1 MNSTEENKPSTSPF
15 ATFRPELI
23 YIFRITGDTAHQG
36 CLKIGKTTMPDEASL
51 DAEPNS
57 HILNEA
63 ARARIRQYT
72 KTAAV
77 QWELLHTE
85 SAIARYQKQVFCIN
99 DTDVHQVLLRSG
111 ISRADFGADG
121 GREWF
126 RTDLRTAKNAIA
138 AAKQRRLSLL
148 PDQITLNQSPIEF
161 RPEQREAIER
171 TCKKFAKSGRMLWN
185 AKMRFG
191 KTLCALEVVR
201 RQQFR
206 RTLILTHRPVV
217 NAGWYDD
224 FQKIFRFEK
233 TLRFDFGS
241 KTTQGNSL
249 SKMES
254 DAQNDDLH
262 YIYFAS
268 MQDLR
273 GSEQVGGKFDKND
286 QLFSIPWNCII
297 VDEAHEGTQTEL
309 GQNVLSALVRN
320 TTKVLE
326 LSGTPFNLFDHYKE
340 DEIYTWDYVME
351 QRAKTAWDSTH
362 FGDPNPYA
370 ALPTMNIFTF
380 DLANLMKA
388 YMDIDMAF
396 NFTEFFRV
404 REDGAFA
411 HETDVRAFLDLL
423 TKPDP
428 DSMFPFANAA
438 FRSQFHHTLWMLP
451 GVKAAKA
458 LSAMLRR
465 HLVFSTFEVVNVA
478 GNGDDDAERG
488 DALTLVQGAIRSH
501 DYTITLSC
509 GKLTTGVS
517 VPEWTAVLMLSGTV
531 NTAASSYMQ
540 TIFRVQTPATING
553 QRKENCY
560 VFDFAPDR
568 TLRVIADTAKVQTKA
583 GKTSESDRQTIT
595 EFLNFCPIIACEGT
609 KMKTT
614 LTAKELFERLKK
626 SYIGRVVSFGF
637 DTGDLYDSDQLLK
650 LDNIDL
656 QNFRD
661 LQKHIGSTKAMP
673 KSNTID
679 INAQGL
685 TNEEYDAAGETEKK
699 KRQGKTLSEEEKE
712 QLRQL
717 DEARKNRLKAI
728 AILRGI
734 SIRMPLLIYGAEL
747 KQGISE
753 VTLDNFTSI
762 IDDSSWL
769 EFMPAGVTKED
780 FAKFRKYY
788 DPEIFLGAGKHIR
801 ALAEA
806 ADRMSVEQR
815 ISQITTIFNSFRNP
829 DKETV
834 LTPWRVVNRHLG
846 DTLGGYNFYNDD
858 YSHEIPDIDCPRYI
872 EHPSVTD
879 IVFSP
884 DSRVLEINSKSGLYP
899 LYMTY
904 SIYRAKMRNA
914 TSSTY
919 TIEQQQA
926 LWDEVI
932 RQNIFVI
939 CKTEMAR
946 SITRR
951 TLLGFRY
958 DTNTRGGFDNLYV
971 PDNLINR
978 ITNEQTKF
986 IEQINKGQTFK
997 KFAHMKFNAVV
1008 GNPPYQVMDGGA
1020 GASAKPIY
1028 HCFMQVAKM
1037 LQPDYISLIM
1047 PSRWMT
1053 GGKGL
1058 DTFRNEMIGDKRLQ
1072 LLHDYADSSVCFSNV
1087 DIKGGICYFLWN
1099 KGYQGMCDIFYHQ
1112 GNEIAFSQRFLK
1124 EGDCDIY
1131 IRDNRLIGILTQV
1144 RTLNEST
1151 FDLIASPAKLY
1162 GLRGDAIKSSAKY
1175 GLPPM
1180 SEKPIAGG
1188 YTLLGLDSGLK
1199 RIYRYLP
1206 KGYPFTH
1213 ADGLNKYKIFIS
1225 ESYGTGEKIGEI
1237 PPLPVL
1243 ASPGMLCT
1251 ETFIQ
1256 IGPFDTKVEMENC
1269 AKYMKTKLFR
1279 VLVGMRKQTQ
1289 HATRTVYSFVPL
1301 QDFTVPTQNFTN
1313 QVQDIPN
1320 NPSDIDWTLPVADID
1335 RQLYAKYYLTPDQI
1349 AFIETTV
1356 QPPKN

>member
-1 MNSTEENKPSTSPF
+1 MNSPKQAKTSARPF

-36 CLKIGKTTMPDEASL
+36 CLKIGKTTMPDDASL
-51 DAEPNS
+51 DEQPNS
-57 HILNEA
+57 RLLNEA
-63 ARARIRQYT
+63 ARARILQYT

-111 ISRADFGADG
+111 ISRADFGEDG

-126 RTDLRTAKNAIA
+126 RTDLQTAIAAIA
-138 AAKQRRLSLL
+138 AAKQRRQSLL
-148 PDQITLNQSPIEF
+148 PNQITRTQSPIEF

-171 TCKKFAKSGRMLWN
+171 TCKKFAKSNRMLWN

-233 TLRFDFGS
+233 SLRFDYGS
-241 KTTQGNSL
+241 KTQGNSL
-249 SKMES
+249 SQMES
-254 DAQNDDLH
+254 DAQTRDLH

-286 QLFSIPWNCII
+286 QLFRIPWDCII

-309 GQNVLSALVRN
+309 GKSVLSTLKRN
-320 TTKVLE
+320 TTKNLE

-370 ALPTMNIFTF
+370 ALPTMNIYTF

-388 YMDIDMAF
+388 YMDIIDMAF
-396 NFTEFFRV
+396 NFTEFFSV
-404 REDGAFA
+404 CEDGSFA
-411 HETDVRAFLDLL
+411 HERDVWAFLNLL
-423 TKPDP
+423 TKDDP
-428 DSMFPFANAA
+428 NSMFPFANAA

-465 HLVFSTFEVVNVA
+465 HPVFSTFEVVNVA
-478 GNGDDDAERG
+478 GDGDDNAERG
-488 DALTLVQGAIRSH
+488 DALLLVQDAIRSH

-517 VPEWTAVLMLSGTV
+517 VPEWTAVLMLSGTF

-568 TLRVIADTAKVQTKA
+568 TLRVIADTAKVQTKP
-583 GKTSESDRQTIT
+583 GKTSESDRHNLA

-609 KMKTT
+609 QMKAT
-614 LTAKELFERLKK
+614 LTADQLFTQLKK
-626 SYIGRVVSFGF
+626 SYIDRVVSSGF
-637 DTGDLYDSDQLLK
+637 DTGDLYSDQLLK
-650 LDNIDL
+650 MDDIAL

-685 TNEEYDAAGETEKK
+685 TDEEYTAAEETEKK

-712 QLRQL
+712 QLHQL
-717 DEARKNRLKAI
+717 KEARDNRLKAI

-747 KQGISE
+747 KLGMSE

-762 IDDSSWL
+762 IDDASWL
-769 EFMPAGVTKED
+769 EFMPSGVTKD
-780 FAKFRKYY
+780 VFAKFRRYY
-788 DPEIFLGAGKHIR
+788 DPDIFLDAGKRIR

-815 ISQITTIFNSFRNP
+815 ICQITTIFNSFRNP

-834 LTPWRVVNRHLG
+834 LTPWRVVNKHLG
-846 DTLGGYNFYNDD
+846 DTLGGYNFYCDD
-858 YSHEIPDIDCPRYI
+858 YSHEIPDINCPRYI
-872 EHPSVTD
+872 ERPGVTD
-879 IVFSP
+879 SVFAP

-899 LYMTY
+899 LYMAY
-904 SIYRAKMRNA
+904 SIYRAKVRNC
-914 TSSTY
+914 TGSTD
-919 TIEQQQA
+919 TIEQQQT

-958 DTNTRGGFDNLYV
+958 TTNTRGNFDNLYV
-971 PDNLINR
+971 PDNLISH
-978 ITNEQTKF
+978 IQSENEQTKF
-986 IEQINKGQTFK
+986 IEQINNGQTFK
-997 KFAHMKFNAVV
+997 NFSHMKFNAVV

-1028 HCFMQVAKM
+1028 HRFVQVAKM

-1058 DTFRNEMIGDKRLQ
+1058 DKFRSEMISDKRWQ
-1072 LLHDYADSSVCFSNV
+1072 ILHDYTDSSVCFSNV

-1099 KGYQGMCDIFYHQ
+1099 KDYNEKCDIFYHK
-1112 GNEIAFSQRFLK
+1112 GNETTNSRRFLK
-1124 EGDCDIY
+1124 EDGCDIY

-1151 FDLIASPAKLY
+1151 FDLIASPRKPYSLA
-1162 GLRGDAIKSSAKY
+1162 GDAIKSSAKY

-1206 KGYPFTH
+1206 QNYPFTH
-1213 ADGLNKYKIFIS
+1213 AGGLDKYKIFIS

-1237 PPLPVL
+1237 PPSPVL
-1243 ASPGMLCT
+1243 ATPGMLCT

-1256 IGPFDTKVEMENC
+1256 IGPFDTKAEMDNC

-1279 VLVGMRKQTQ
+1279 TLVGMRKQTQ
-1289 HATRTVYSFVPL
+1289 HATQTVYSFVPL
-1301 QDFTVPTQNFTN
+1301 QDFTGH
-1313 QVQDIPN
+1313 
-1320 NPSDIDWTLPVADID
+1320 SDIDWTQSVADID
-1335 RQLYAKYYLTPDQI
+1335 RQLYAKYHLTPDQI

-1356 QPPKN
+1356 QPQK

>member
-1 MNSTEENKPSTSPF
+1 MNSTKENKPSTSPF

-57 HILNEA
+57 HILKEA
-63 ARARIRQYT
+63 ARARILQYT

-126 RTDLRTAKNAIA
+126 RTDLRTAIAAIA

-148 PDQITLNQSPIEF
+148 PDQVTLNQSPIEF

-224 FQKIFRFEK
+224 FQKIFRFEQ
-233 TLRFDFGS
+233 TLRFDYGS

-249 SKMES
+249 PKMES
-254 DAQNDDLH
+254 DAQNEDLH

-309 GQNVLSALVRN
+309 GQNVLSTLKKD
-320 TTKVLE
+320 TTKILE

-351 QRAKTAWDSTH
+351 QRAKTAWNSTH

-411 HETDVRAFLDLL
+411 HESDVNAFLNLL
-423 TKPDP
+423 TKDDP
-428 DSMFPFANAA
+428 NSMFPFANAA

-465 HLVFSTFEVVNVA
+465 HPVFSTFEVVNVA

-595 EFLNFCPIIACEGT
+595 EFLNFCPIIAYDGT
-609 KMKTT
+609 QMKTT

-626 SYIGRVVSFGF
+626 SYIGRVVSSGF

-673 KSNTID
+673 RSNTID

-685 TNEEYDAAGETEKK
+685 TNEEHTAAEETEKK
-699 KRQGKTLSEEEKE
+699 KRQGKTLTDEEKE

-717 DEARKNRLKAI
+717 AEARKNRLKAI

-872 EHPSVTD
+872 EHPGVTD
-879 IVFSP
+879 SVFSP

-899 LYMTY
+899 LYMAY
-904 SIYRAKMRNA
+904 SIYRAKVRNRTA
-914 TSSTY
+914 STD
-919 TIEQQQA
+919 TIEQQQTI
-926 LWDEVI
+926 WDEVI

-978 ITNEQTKF
+978 ITNEQSKF

-1008 GNPPYQVMDGGA
+1008 GNPPYQYDNHLQIYPYFYLIARKLGDYVSMIFPIGWQQPKNANGLRVLNTEEIKADRQIIKINNLQNIFPQVPGA
-1020 GASAKPIY
+1020 EWVNIILWKSGY
-1028 HCFMQVAKM
+1028 
-1037 LQPDYISLIM
+1037 DN
-1047 PSRWMT
+1047 
-1053 GGKGL
+1053 GL
-1058 DTFRNEMIGDKRLQ
+1058 DGKQWIYTNDENPQQVQLIWNTADIEKPAEIRRLVECIKQ
-1072 LLHDYADSSVCFSNV
+1072 KGNFIAMQSVTSS
-1087 DIKGGICYFLWN
+1087 
-1099 KGYQGMCDIFYHQ
+1099 
-1112 GNEIAFSQRFLK
+1112 LK
-1124 EGDCDIY
+1124 
-1131 IRDNRLIGILTQV
+1131 
-1144 RTLNEST
+1144 
-1151 FDLIASPAKLY
+1151 PY
-1162 GLRGDAIKSSAKY
+1162 GLRTDVLENFDKYHLAPFQNERHDPTDIRIWAKNNVIRYIPRNYPLPAKTKAFDKYKVLVPYAWGNMSSNYLGGAYANIVVAKPYEICLETYLESGCFDDLTTAQKHAKY
-1175 GLPPM
+1175 LM
-1180 SEKPIAGG
+1180 TKFARAVLFS
-1188 YTLLGLDSGLK
+1188 LK
-1199 RIYRYLP
+1199 
-1206 KGYPFTH
+1206 F
-1213 ADGLNKYKIFIS
+1213 S
-1225 ESYGTGEKIGEI
+1225 
-1237 PPLPVL
+1237 
-1243 ASPGMLCT
+1243 
-1251 ETFIQ
+1251 
-1256 IGPFDTKVEMENC
+1256 
-1269 AKYMKTKLFR
+1269 
-1279 VLVGMRKQTQ
+1279 Q
-1289 HATRTVYSFVPL
+1289 HSTTAWGNVP
-1301 QDFTVPTQNFTN
+1301 
-1313 QVQDIPN
+1313 VQDYTEDWWNESIAQ
-1320 NPSDIDWTLPVADID
+1320 IDEHLFDKYDLPQSV
-1335 RQLYAKYYLTPDQI
+1335 RS
-1349 AFIETTV
+1349 FIRENIQPRNETNI
-1356 QPPKN
+1356 KNL

>member
-1 MNSTEENKPSTSPF
+1 MNSTNQNKPSANPF

-36 CLKIGKTTMPDEASL
+36 CLKIGKTTMPDEALL
-51 DAEPNS
+51 DEKPNS
-57 HILNEA
+57 AILNET
-63 ARARIRQYT
+63 ARTRILQYT

-85 SAIARYQKQVFCIN
+85 SAIAHYQKQVFCIN

-111 ISRADFGADG
+111 ISRADFGEDG

-126 RTDLRTAKNAIA
+126 RTDLKTAIAAIA
-138 AAKQRRLSLL
+138 AAKQRRQSLL
-148 PDQITLNQSPIEF
+148 PNQITIAQSPIEF

-171 TCKKFAKSGRMLWN
+171 TCKKFAKSNRMLWN

-224 FQKIFRFEK
+224 FQKIFCFEQ
-233 TLRFDFGS
+233 TLRFGFGS
-241 KTTQGNSL
+241 KAQGNSL
-249 SKMES
+249 SQMES
-254 DAQNDDLH
+254 DAQTDDLH

-309 GQNVLSALVRN
+309 GQNVLSALIRN

-388 YMDIDMAF
+388 YMDIIDMAF
-396 NFTEFFRV
+396 NFTEFFCV
-404 REDGAFA
+404 REDGSFA
-411 HETDVRAFLDLL
+411 HESDVKAFLNLL
-423 TKPDP
+423 TKDDP
-428 DSMFPFANAA
+428 DSMFPFANDA
-438 FRSQFHHTLWMLP
+438 FRRQFHHTLWMLP

-458 LSAMLRR
+458 LSAMLRN
-465 HLVFSTFEVVNVA
+465 HPVFSTFEVVNVA
-478 GNGDDDAERG
+478 GNGDDDAESSN
-488 DALTLVQGAIRSH
+488 ALLLVQDAIRNH

-517 VPEWTAVLMLSGTV
+517 VPEWTAVLMLSGTF
-531 NTAASSYMQ
+531 NTAASGYMQ

-583 GKTSESDRQTIT
+583 GKTTESDRQKIT

-609 KMKTT
+609 QMKTEI
-614 LTAKELFERLKK
+614 TADQLFTQLKK
-626 SYIGRVVSFGF
+626 VYIDRVVSSGF
-637 DTGDLYDSDQLLK
+637 DTGDLYSDQLLK
-650 LDNIDL
+650 MDDSALED
-656 QNFRD
+656 FRK
-661 LQKHIGSTKAMP
+661 LQKCIGSTKAMP

-685 TNEEYDAAGETEKK
+685 TDEEYAAAEKTEKK
-699 KRQGKTLSEEEKE
+699 KRQGKTLTEEEKE

-717 DEARKNRLKAI
+717 DEVRKNRLKAI

-747 KQGISE
+747 KQGMSE

-780 FAKFRKYY
+780 FAKFQKYY
-788 DPEIFLGAGKHIR
+788 DPDIFLDAGKRIR
-801 ALAEA
+801 TLAEA
-806 ADRMSVEQR
+806 ADKMSVEQR
-815 ISQITTIFNSFRNP
+815 ILQITTIFNSFRNP

-834 LTPWRVVNRHLG
+834 LTPWQVVNRHLG
-846 DTLGGYNFYNDD
+846 DTLGGYNFYNND
-858 YSHEIPDIDCPRYI
+858 YSHEIPDIDFPRYI
-872 EHPSVTD
+872 EYPGVTD
-879 IVFSP
+879 SVFSP

-899 LYMTY
+899 LYMAY
-904 SIYRAKMRNA
+904 SIYRAKVRNCTA
-914 TSSTY
+914 STD

-958 DTNTRGGFDNLYV
+958 DSNTRGGFDNLYV

-986 IEQINKGQTFK
+986 IEQINQGQTFK
-997 KFAHMKFNAVV
+997 NFIHMKFNAIV

-1020 GASAKPIY
+1020 GASAQPIY

-1058 DTFRNEMIGDKRLQ
+1058 DKFRHEMICDKRLQ

-1087 DIKGGICYFLWN
+1087 DIKGGICYFLWSS
-1099 KGYQGMCDIFYHQ
+1099 GYQGMCDIFYHK
-1112 GNEIAFSQRFLK
+1112 GNEVTYSQRFLK
-1124 EGDCDIY
+1124 EDGCDIY
-1131 IRDNRLIGILTQV
+1131 IRENLLIGIKEKV
-1144 RTLNEST
+1144 GILNEST
-1151 FDLIASPAKLY
+1151 FDSIVSPRKPY
-1162 GLRGDAIKSSAKY
+1162 GLAGDAIKSPTKY

-1188 YTLLGLDSGLK
+1188 YALLGLDSGLK

-1206 KGYPFTH
+1206 QDYPFTK
-1213 ADGLNKYKIFIS
+1213 ANGLDKYKIFIS

-1237 PPLPVL
+1237 IPSPVL
-1243 ASPGMLCT
+1243 AIPGMLCT

-1256 IGPFDTKVEMENC
+1256 VGPFDTKSEIENC

-1301 QDFTVPTQNFTN
+1301 QDFT
-1313 QVQDIPN
+1313 DH
-1320 NPSDIDWTLPVADID
+1320 SDINWSQSVADID
-1335 RQLYAKYYLTPDQI
+1335 RQLYAKYHLTPDQI
-1349 AFIETTV
+1349 SFIETMV
-1356 QPPKN
+1356 ESVE